1 MWESSREFGRVRVRV
16 GEDGGWGRARIKW
29 VGWLQEMDGVDGVD
43 VRSRDLLLD
52 DKYYCS
58 N

>member
-1 MWESSREFGRVRVRV
+1 MRV
-16 GEDGGWGRARIKW
+16 GEDGGWGRVRIKW
-29 VGWLQEMDGVDGVD
+29 VGWLREMDGVDGVD